1 MSHGPAPQPNDLDRP
16 YWESGRDGVLR
27 LQRCAGCGH
36 VFFPPAHRC
45 VRCGARDLI
54 WSPMSGR
61 GVIWSW
67 TEMHRQ
73 YFPGCAPPPFVVVRV
88 RLEEG
93 PCLLTNLVGSGD
105 RRPQIGAPVRVVFE
119 PAGALFLPQF
129 RLA

>member
-1 MSHGPAPQPNDLDRP
+1 MTYGPPPQPNDLDRP

-27 LQRCAGCGH
+27 LQRCAVCGQ
-36 VFFPPAHRC
+36 VFFPPGRRC
-45 VRCGARDLI
+45 VRCGAQDLI

-73 YFPGCAPPPFVVVRV
+73 YFSGCEPPPFIVVRV
-88 RLEEG
+88 RLAEG
-93 PCLLTNLVGSGD
+93 PYLLTNLVGCGD
-105 RRPQIGAPVRVVFE
+105 RRPQVGAPVRVVFE

-129 RLA
+129 RPA